1 MNKGHLKIT
10 AISQFSITKTTC
22 NVFASLLKLLLAC
35 EVASGDALEAYDGV
49 SDLQVP
55 FFFQVSQDSS
65 SEEDFTLTH
74 PEQVVVQFQSSDL
87 GDEATI
93 RDAHRV
99 CACYS

>member
-1 MNKGHLKIT
+1 MYLPLR
-10 AISQFSITKTTC
+10 F
-22 NVFASLLKLLLAC
+22 LLAC

-49 SDLQVP
+49 SDLQVS

-87 GDEATI
+87 GEEAMI
-93 RDAHRV
+93 RDVHHA